1 MASQDM
7 TVHPLQQIPTTPRD
21 PYTGPDM
28 FTTPPN
34 EMLLKIFSFLHAPG
48 DGKWTDK
55 TDLKAVNS
63 IRHKKLCAAVREELF
78 HYMTLKFSYQGQMHN
93 GAWVW
98 ETPSLVQLIQNQP
111 DLAGFIR
118 GVRVQIKPVPQR
130 KGGEK
135 LSRWDLPN
143 LYRQDCWRY
152 LFHWNNVLLAGA
164 SVAANEPTYGF
175 VDALNTTMTLLP
187 DFRRR
192 DIRANQDDLFCHLFG
207 MPPFPHNGV
216 DNTVK
221 FPNDVAQ
228 IHLSTTL
235 STTLDIA
242 FCPG

>member
-1 MASQDM
+1 
-7 TVHPLQQIPTTPRD
+7 
-21 PYTGPDM
+21 
-28 FTTPPN
+28 
-34 EMLLKIFSFLHAPG
+34 
-48 DGKWTDK
+48 
-55 TDLKAVNS
+55 
-63 IRHKKLCAAVREELF
+63 
-78 HYMTLKFSYQGQMHN
+78 MTLKFSYQGQMHN

-98 ETPSLVQLIQNQP
+98 DAPSLVQLIQNQP

-175 VDALNTTMTLLP
+175 VDTSNSTMTLLP

-192 DIRANQDDLFCHLFG
+192 DLRANQDDLFCHLFG
-207 MPPFPHNGV
+207 KPPFPHNGV
-216 DNTVK
+216 DNTIK
-221 FPNDVAQ
+221 FPSDVAQ
-228 IHLSTTL
+228 HPFVYHALNNTRHRLLPRLNKLEHIE
-235 STTLDIA
+235 
-242 FCPG
+242 PGLWPDLRPDGREGTMIQCHSAA